1 MSPEGQES
9 CSPACASLVAMAW
22 VQRTNDAREAEVDA
36 MRGHYPGMVAHERAH
51 LAWEFR
57 ARWHGA
63 RGLDF
68 NEAPPKS
75 PGERELERLDL
86 MGRLP

>member
-1 MSPEGQES
+1 MSPEGES
-9 CSPACASLVAMAW
+9 CSAACAVLVAMAW
-22 VQRTNDAREAEVDA
+22 IQRTNDERAAEIDSAR
-36 MRGHYPGMVAHERAH
+36 GSYPGMVTHERAT

-68 NEAPPKS
+68 NEPPPKS

-86 MGRLP
+86 MGVA